1 MGGYRKMK
9 KLYELY
15 KSPKVRKDTPEY
27 IANNPPLYIPDEHRA
42 HWKELVLR
50 SKHDSYG
57 GAVAHFKH
65 SLALHKGL
73 ELGQSEVKQI
83 AKKPPKE
90 HTISRNHSGLLKAF
104 RDSVHAG

>member
-1 MGGYRKMK
+1 MK

-15 KSPKVRKDTPEY
+15 KSPKGSGRIQPGS
-27 IANNPPLYIPDEHRA
+27 ISANNPPAIYSRIEHRA

-73 ELGQSEVKQI
+73 ELGQSRSINK
-83 AKKPPKE
+83 
-90 HTISRNHSGLLKAF
+90 
-104 RDSVHAG
+104 